1 MPNDNVLTDEYWI
14 FRDGAAD
21 EGLEIY
27 GPVENGVRICIAA
40 LPWGK
45 LSEASGRKIVD
56 AHNAA
61 LKRALA
67 AHPVQPEPRGAAQV
81 PCPICG
87 GEAVDH
93 LDVLERVTIA
103 PEPRAEVTDYQIA
116 DMFER
121 VTGYSIENGRAALND
136 ADILGFAR
144 ELLEAARTG
153 ASS

>member
-1 MPNDNVLTDEYWI
+1 MTKDH
-14 FRDGAAD
+14 R
-21 EGLEIY
+21 
-27 GPVENGVRICIAA
+27 
-40 LPWGK
+40 
-45 LSEASGRKIVD
+45 
-56 AHNAA
+56 
-61 LKRALA
+61 
-67 AHPVQPEPRGAAQV
+67 PEPTHHCITCGAIGIPDEV
-81 PCPICG
+81 VGCKTCG
-87 GEAVDH
+87 FDDMQP
-93 LDVLERVTIA
+93 LKSA